1 MFEDISKV
9 VLLSDMDGTL
19 LNSKKEISD
28 TDKKAIERFMSLGGK
43 FTIAT
48 GRTIHSFHHYYNML
62 ELKMPLI
69 MYNGA
74 AIYDRVSDKVLYSQ
88 PLSLDAKRITKE
100 ILGVMP
106 HIGGEI
112 LKTDGIYVFKNSE
125 YEELHT
131 KLCMVTPYYKELD
144 EISEGDWLK
153 VLFAMAPEDI
163 PFIELFTKQMGYDT
177 VSFVKSSDI
186 FYEMLP
192 LGITKG
198 SALAQYRRLD
208 GMEEYT
214 FVAAGDFDNDI
225 EMLVEADVG
234 AAPANAEDSVK
245 KAADLVLKNTN
256 ETGAIAELVDYIIE
270 RCNSANV

>member
-48 GRTIHSFHHYYNML
+48 GRTIHSFHHYYDML

-74 AIYDRVSDKVLYSQ
+74 AIYDKVNDKVLFEQ
-88 PLSLDAKRITKE
+88 PLPSEAKRITEE

-106 HIGGEI
+106 HIGGEV
-112 LKTDGIYVFKNSE
+112 LKTDGIYVFRNSE

-163 PFIELFTKQMGYDT
+163 PFIELFAKRMGYDT

-192 LGITKG
+192 LGTTKG
-198 SALAQYRRLD
+198 SALAQYRKLE
-208 GMEEYT
+208 GMEGYT
-214 FVAAGDFDNDI
+214 FVATGDFDNDI
-225 EMLVEADVG
+225 EMLVEADLGV
-234 AAPANAEDSVK
+234 APANAEETVK
-245 KAADLVLKNTN
+245 KVADLVLENTN
-256 ETGAIAELVDYIIE
+256 ETGAIAELIDIIIE
-270 RCNSANV
+270 KCSKDN

>member
-48 GRTIHSFHHYYNML
+48 GRTIHSFHHYYDML

-74 AIYDRVSDKVLYSQ
+74 AIYDKVNDKVLFEQ
-88 PLSLDAKRITKE
+88 PLPSEAKRITEE

-106 HIGGEI
+106 HIGGEV
-112 LKTDGIYVFKNSE
+112 LKTDGIYVFRNSE

-163 PFIELFTKQMGYDT
+163 PFIELFAKRMGYDT

-192 LGITKG
+192 LGTTKG
-198 SALAQYRRLD
+198 SALAQYRKLE
-208 GMEEYT
+208 GMEGYT

-225 EMLVEADVG
+225 EMLVEADLGV
-234 AAPANAEDSVK
+234 APANAEETVK
-245 KAADLVLKNTN
+245 KVADLVLENTN
-256 ETGAIAELVDYIIE
+256 ETGAIAELIDIIIE
-270 RCNSANV
+270 KCSKDN

>member
-1 MFEDISKV
+1 MFENISKV

-48 GRTIHSFHHYYNML
+48 GRTIHSFHHYYDML

-74 AIYDRVSDKVLYSQ
+74 AIYDKVNDKVLYEQ
-88 PLSLDAKRITKE
+88 PLPLEAKRITEE

-106 HIGGEI
+106 HIGGEV
-112 LKTDGIYVFKNSE
+112 LKTDGIYVFRNSE

-163 PFIELFTKQMGYDT
+163 PFIELFAKRMGYDT

-192 LGITKG
+192 LGTTKG

-208 GMEEYT
+208 GMEGYT

-225 EMLVEADVG
+225 EMLVEADLG

-245 KAADLVLKNTN
+245 KAADLVLENTN
-256 ETGAIAELVDYIIE
+256 ETGAIAELIDIIIKK
-270 RCNSANV
+270 CSKDN

>member
-48 GRTIHSFHHYYNML
+48 GRTIHSFHHYYDML

-74 AIYDRVSDKVLYSQ
+74 AIYDKVNDKVLFEQ
-88 PLSLDAKRITKE
+88 PLPSEAKRITEE

-106 HIGGEI
+106 HIGGEV
-112 LKTDGIYVFKNSE
+112 LKTDGIYVFRNSE

-163 PFIELFTKQMGYDT
+163 PFIELFAKRMGYDT

-192 LGITKG
+192 LGTTKG
-198 SALAQYRRLD
+198 SALAQYRRLE
-208 GMEEYT
+208 GMEGYT
-214 FVAAGDFDNDI
+214 FVATGDFDNDI
-225 EMLVEADVG
+225 EMLVEADLGV
-234 AAPANAEDSVK
+234 APANAEETVK
-245 KAADLVLKNTN
+245 KVADLVLENTN
-256 ETGAIAELVDYIIE
+256 ETGAIAELIDIIIE
-270 RCNSANV
+270 KCSKDN

>member
-48 GRTIHSFHHYYNML
+48 GRTIHSFHHYYDML
-62 ELKMPLI
+62 DLKMPLI

-74 AIYDRVSDKVLYSQ
+74 AIYDKVNDKVLFEQ
-88 PLSLDAKRITKE
+88 PLPSEAKRITEE

-106 HIGGEI
+106 HIGGEV
-112 LKTDGIYVFKNSE
+112 LKTDGIYVFRNSE

-163 PFIELFTKQMGYDT
+163 PFIELFAKRMGYDT

-192 LGITKG
+192 LGTTKG
-198 SALAQYRRLD
+198 SALAQYRKLE
-208 GMEEYT
+208 GMEGYT

-225 EMLVEADVG
+225 EMLVEADLGV
-234 AAPANAEDSVK
+234 APANAEETVK
-245 KAADLVLKNTN
+245 KVADLVLENTN
-256 ETGAIAELVDYIIE
+256 ETGAIAELIDIIIE
-270 RCNSANV
+270 KCSKNN

>member
-48 GRTIHSFHHYYNML
+48 GRTIHSFHHYYDML

-74 AIYDRVSDKVLYSQ
+74 AIYDKVNDKVLFEQ
-88 PLSLDAKRITKE
+88 PLPSEAKRITEE

-106 HIGGEI
+106 HIGGEV
-112 LKTDGIYVFKNSE
+112 LKTDGIYVFRNSE

-131 KLCMVTPYYKELD
+131 KLCMVTPHYKELD

-163 PFIELFTKQMGYDT
+163 PFIELFAKRMGYDT

-192 LGITKG
+192 LGTTKG
-198 SALAQYRRLD
+198 SALAQYRKLE
-208 GMEEYT
+208 GMEGYT

-225 EMLVEADVG
+225 EMLVEADLGV
-234 AAPANAEDSVK
+234 APANAEETVK
-245 KAADLVLKNTN
+245 KVADLVLENTN
-256 ETGAIAELVDYIIE
+256 ETGAIAELIDIIIE
-270 RCNSANV
+270 KCSKDN

>member
-19 LNSKKEISD
+19 LNSKKEISE
-28 TDKKAIERFMSLGGK
+28 TDKKAIEHFMSLGGK

-48 GRTIHSFHHYYNML
+48 GRTIHSFHHYYDML

-74 AIYDRVSDKVLYSQ
+74 AIYDKVNDKVLYEQ
-88 PLSLDAKRITKE
+88 PLPVDAKRITEE

-106 HIGGEI
+106 HIGGEV
-112 LKTDGIYVFKNSE
+112 LKTDGIYVFRNSE

-163 PFIELFTKQMGYDT
+163 PFIELFAKRMGYDT

-198 SALAQYRRLD
+198 SALAQYRKLE
-208 GMEEYT
+208 GMEGYT

-225 EMLVEADVG
+225 EMLIEADLG

-245 KAADLVLKNTN
+245 KSADLVLENTN
-256 ETGAIAELVDYIIE
+256 ETGAIAELIDIIIE
-270 RCNSANV
+270 KCSNNN